1 MSRPRF
7 AGVLVLALLGC
18 AKIAAREPDRDTSNV
33 QRGDRASERTL
44 VAGTLIVATIDG
56 GIPLTAIVSADVTN
70 ARRWVVIPV
79 GSRVGLRVGRGV
91 RGTLEVTSVAVSGR
105 VYPVSSMVGLTAVT
119 ALVPGTR
126 ILFVLPEGL
135 TVARA
140 TRENL

>member
-1 MSRPRF
+1 M
-7 AGVLVLALLGC
+7 ALMGC
-18 AKIAAREPDRDTSNV
+18 SEIAAREPERRASEV

-56 GIPLTAIVSADVTN
+56 SVPLTAIVSADVTN

-79 GSRVGLRVGRGV
+79 GSRVGLRVGRGAH
-91 RGTLEVTSVAVSGR
+91 GTVEVTSVAVSGR
-105 VYPVSSMVGLTAVT
+105 VYPVSSLVGLRAVT
-119 ALVPGTR
+119 AMVQGSR

-140 TRENL
+140 TRENQ